1 MEKEFLPIGSVCL
14 LKGAKKKVMVTG
26 FCVKG
31 NETGERIFDYLGCV
45 YPEGVISSDQNLLF
59 DHDQIEQIYFK
70 GFVNEEENQFKEKLR
85 EILAKQEL
93 ENIETLDSEEINE
106 DSVTGQVF
114 DLDTPIAT
122 ILPEENNTNN

>member
-31 NETGERIFDYLGCV
+31 NETGERVFDYLGCV

-93 ENIETLDSEEINE
+93 ENIETLDSEEING
-106 DSVTGQVF
+106 DSITGQVF

-122 ILPEENNTNN
+122 IVPESETNNS